1 MQKSVKKLTVSAVVL
16 ALYVVLMAMTQGFAF
31 GQYQIR
37 VATALYAL
45 GALYPFLALPLA
57 LANLV
62 SNALLGGLGVL
73 DMVGGFCVG
82 LITTQAVSWVRGRGL
97 PDWLLAVPIV
107 LGPGLLV
114 PVWLSVLLKLPYGV
128 LAISLV
134 MGQLLPAVIG
144 VLLVKQ
150 LEGWRESE
158 EGGRLYE

>member
-1 MQKSVKKLTVSAVVL
+1 MRDSTKKLTVSAVVL
-16 ALYVVLMAMTQGFAF
+16 ALYVVLMALTQGFAF

-62 SNALLGGLGVL
+62 SNMLLGGLGVL

-82 LITTQAVSWVRGRGL
+82 LITTQAVAWVRGRGL
-97 PDWLLAVPIV
+97 PDWLLAAPIV

-114 PVWLSVLLKLPYGV
+114 PIWLSVLLGLPYGV
-128 LAISLV
+128 LAASLLV
-134 MGQLLPAVIG
+134 GQLLPAVAG

-150 LEGWRESE
+150 LDGWSVKE